1 SSSLLTLTSP
11 SSSLLFCTATSPTD
25 ILTLSLHDALPI
37 FLDQHGAESLL
48 GQGDMLFTDRGL
60 PLKRIHGALVG
71 EEEIRRIVDHLKA
84 QGKPVYDLD
93 ILKPRGDEGET
104 VPDEYDEDDPT
115 YEQALLLLS
124 EMRQISV
131 SMIQRRLRIG
141 YNRAARVVERMER
154 DGYVGPADGAK
165 PREVLRT
172 PAF

>member
-60 PLKRIHGALVG
+60 PLRRIHGALVG
-71 EEEIRRIVDHLKA
+71 EEEIRRVVDHLKA

-93 ILKPRGDEGET
+93 ILKPRADESEDGEP
-104 VPDEYDEDDPT
+104 VPDDDDPS
-115 YEQALLLLS
+115 YEQALQRLH

-141 YNRAARVVERMER
+141 YNRAARIVERMER
-154 DGYVGPADGAK
+154 DGFVGAADGAK
-165 PREVLRT
+165 PREVLRA